1 MQNLLNSLLK
11 TKHFLMKDPC
21 TMALETDQELM
32 ALYEKWDEQ
41 QVEEFFNDVDTM
53 NIKCDEFNQE
63 KFTV

>member
-1 MQNLLNSLLK
+1 
-11 TKHFLMKDPC
+11 MKDPC